1 MEIDI
6 LKEIT
11 KYFEQPQFAATKDIS
26 WRWQIDSLTVTRDAI
41 ISFAR
46 YFLNLGTKFTEDCKL
61 EEIPTENLRAE
72 LKRRIAVNKEL
83 KAKEMAEALRCRNC
97 KHCQKIVINWRHS
110 GGFYCA
116 ARMWGNKTKRHYHVS
131 LSQKACDKFERK
143 EK

>member
-6 LKEIT
+6 FEEIA
-11 KYFEQPQFAATKDIS
+11 KYFQQPQFAATKNIS

-46 YFLNLGTKFTEDCKL
+46 YFLNLGIKFTKDCKL

-72 LKRRIAVNKEL
+72 LKRRIAINKEL

-97 KHCQKIVINWRHS
+97 VHCVEKTINGWYIS
-110 GGFYCA
+110 YQCA
-116 ARMWGNKTKRHYHVS
+116 VRTYTRKKMLNHYAVTP
-131 LSQKACDKFERK
+131 SQKACDKFK